1 MKKVAPKA
9 DAQQKGFEYSPSSA
23 GKIVNFNQK
32 HILLKKYRSKLMKKL
47 KKFEYRNKFLL

>member
-23 GKIVNFNQK
+23 GKMVNFNQK
-32 HILLKKYRSKLMKKL
+32 HILLKKYRSKLIKYIKN
-47 KKFEYRNKFLL
+47 FEHRN